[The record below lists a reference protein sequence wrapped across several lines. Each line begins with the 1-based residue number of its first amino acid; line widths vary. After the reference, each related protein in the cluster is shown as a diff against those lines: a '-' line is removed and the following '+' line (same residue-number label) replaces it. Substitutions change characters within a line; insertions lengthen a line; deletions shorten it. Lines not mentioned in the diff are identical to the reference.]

1 MTCACGKT
9 ILHAEFI
16 QSIRDGRI
24 PFEVY
29 HWPCPSC
36 STLMEELRL
45 TADPDHHTAFSLAY
59 PVRPVCTIKK
69 PTGLKLCE

>member
-1 MTCACGKT
+1 MTCACGQP
-9 ILHAEFI
+9 IHHAEFI
-16 QSIRDGRI
+16 HSIRDGRI

-45 TADPDHHTAFSLAY
+45 ETNTIHQAASSLAY
-59 PVRPVCTIKK
+59 PVRPVCTMKEA
-69 PTGLKLCE
+69 TELELCV

>member
-1 MTCACGKT
+1 MTCVCGEP
-9 ILHAEFI
+9 ILHAALI

-45 TADPDHHTAFSLAY
+45 GVDSIHQMPSTMAY

-69 PTGLKLCE
+69 PTGLELCE